1 VGQIV
6 TLTSTSTN
14 AASLLWK
21 ITPTTYTL
29 QNGSTLTSSVVY
41 VSFDQTGAYTVELT
55 ATNPTGSNKKTQNNY
70 INVSLI
76 GANKPSTDFYA
87 DKTVAAIGETVSFFD
102 QTGDNP
108 QTFLWTFTPNTVTY
122 LNGTNSASR
131 FPKVSFN
138 SAGKYTVKLTATNG
152 NGGTDKIKTDY
163 INVTAAGVADV
174 VNSTLNLY
182 PNPASNLL
190 FVGLDFKTVTITD
203 LTGKI
208 QNVNVSHGLISVSD
222 LKSGIYSVTAMDE
235 KGLTFHGRFVKAQL

>member
-1 VGQIV
+1 
-6 TLTSTSTN
+6 
-14 AASLLWK
+14 
-21 ITPTTYTL
+21 
-29 QNGSTLTSSVVY
+29 
-41 VSFDQTGAYTVELT
+41 
-55 ATNPTGSNKKTQNNY
+55 
-70 INVSLI
+70 
-76 GANKPSTDFYA
+76 
-87 DKTVAAIGETVSFFD
+87 
-102 QTGDNP
+102 
-108 QTFLWTFTPNTVTY
+108 
-122 LNGTNSASR
+122 
-131 FPKVSFN
+131 VSFN